1 MAAPRSIAGMKSS
14 ARRTPLRTRIF
25 PCTVYNQLIGNVG
38 YYQKFNRLSARLDGR
53 IDNYV
58 YFNNGLGSAEGV
70 IPNSDRD
77 RTEFRELA
85 RVGYEFLPGYEVWVR
100 GGLNQRQYVNTND
113 SLGNN
118 RSSYGW
124 DIVGGILI
132 DVGGITSVEAFA
144 GYMQQNY
151 VQAGF
156 QTIALPTFGLTGYW
170 NPIRELW
177 VKPFLRRT
185 IDDSALASSQS
196 YINTAAGVDVNYN
209 LRPNIRLDGHF
220 DYAVADYQGIS
231 GQSTQTDQYYTF
243 RAGLLYLPTP
253 NFFVGPTY
261 QFIHRTSN
269 LVNADFDQN
278 VIMLRLGTRI

>member
-1 MAAPRSIAGMKSS
+1 M
-14 ARRTPLRTRIF
+14 
-25 PCTVYNQLIGNVG
+25 
-38 YYQKFNRLSARLDGR
+38 
-53 IDNYV
+53 
-58 YFNNGLGSAEGV
+58 

-77 RTEFRELA
+77 RTEFRESA

-100 GGLNQRQYVNTND
+100 GGLNQRQYVNTNN

-132 DVGGITSVEAFA
+132 DLGGVTSVEAFA

-156 QTIALPTFGLTGYW
+156 QSISLPTFGLAGYW

-185 IDDSALASSQS
+185 IDDSALASSQA

-220 DYAVADYQGIS
+220 DYSVADYQSIG

-269 LVNADFDQN
+269 LFNADFDQN